1 MDYSPPGSPVH
12 GILQARVLE
21 WVATPS
27 SRGSSRPRDRTWVSC
42 IAGRFLTLWATKR
55 ILYHLSHQGSH
66 IIHAEKTIQW
76 IACFPSWR
84 YSFFCLCFLLLYICI
99 VALALSFFLSCLFL
113 TWAVLS
119 NHCCALVCCKWFPR
133 NFSYLIWGH
142 FVSSSPSFSFWL
154 DDFLAFFLSKCIQ
167 EERMYR
173 ALTKYVNQVD
183 VSSHTSQV
191 MEAHANLLQG
201 QRQGTCLVLFP
212 GYVSL
217 RSAPEF
223 MNFHPCPELST
234 SQL

>member
-1 MDYSPPGSPVH
+1 MQKKQFSE
-12 GILQARVLE
+12 L
-21 WVATPS
+21 
-27 SRGSSRPRDRTWVSC
+27 
-42 IAGRFLTLWATKR
+42 
-55 ILYHLSHQGSH
+55 
-66 IIHAEKTIQW
+66 HA
-76 IACFPSWR
+76 FPAEG
-84 YSFFCLCFLLLYICI
+84 SFFCLCFLLLYICI
-99 VALALSFFLSCLFL
+99 VALALSFFFLYCLFL

-119 NHCCALVCCKWFPR
+119 NHCCALVCCKWFPW
-133 NFSYLIWGH
+133 NFSYLILGH

-234 SQL
+234 SQPLNLSLSERVKFKI